1 MTIFIKMLTPI
12 LKLTKGKITTMN
24 FRNMAIMAI
33 QFSFTSD
40 VCDVFLLSKMDM
52 NCERKGKKKN

>member
-1 MTIFIKMLTPI
+1 MLTPI